1 LWAFGLLQIFSNI
14 GYFLIARAG
23 HPDLPLMY
31 AATSFELFTSGLGT
45 AAFSVLLL
53 RMTEKRFS
61 ATQYALFSSLF
72 ALPRL
77 VAGPVTGF
85 AVDAMGWSTFF
96 LTTMVIG
103 IPGLVM
109 LARFVPPGVREPV
122 FTVEEAPQRR
132 APVTYAAL
140 TARGAAGAVAVGLAG
155 LLVTALLAALKTLR
169 DTPVAGF
176 DVGAALRVV
185 LHPATIPDWVQIA
198 GIVVFGLVGGL
209 FVAAATAAHRGV
221 VRR

>member
-1 LWAFGLLQIFSNI
+1 
-14 GYFLIARAG
+14 
-23 HPDLPLMY
+23 MY

-53 RMTEKRFS
+53 RMTQKRFS

-85 AVDAMGWSTFF
+85 AVDALGWPTFF

-122 FTVEEAPQRR
+122 FTVEEVAPRR
-132 APVTYAAL
+132 APVSYAAL
-140 TARGAAGAVAVGLAG
+140 TARGIAGAVVVGVAG
-155 LLVTALLAALKTLR
+155 LLITALLAALKTLR
-169 DTPVAGF
+169 DTPAAGF
-176 DVGAALRVV
+176 DLGRALQVV
-185 LHPATIPDWVQIA
+185 LHPATIPDWVQMM
-198 GIVVFGLVGGL
+198 GIVVFGLIGGL